1 MRRVAADAGVTVG
14 LVVHHFGTKERLREE
29 VETYVVDRFG
39 AAIRSVPVRGSAGDV
54 ARGRDEAVA
63 TMLATEPDLVTY
75 LRRALLGLSGPD
87 DHLLRRLTEL
97 AAEEV
102 ARAGGGWRGRHRP
115 ARVHADHPD
124 HDPPA
129 RAAAAPA
136 DDRRDVGAARGPERE
151 PGQARARRA
160 GRVDL
165 PPIGDTRRGRGR
177 ITRPRPLRHHRV
189 TTPSRCSAAWRRRSA
204 ARRRA
209 STSRCAARSHRRASG
224 SRRR

>member
-1 MRRVAADAGVTVG
+1 MTEALRHDLTARARIRNSALALFARHGVEGASMRRVAADAGVTVG

-39 AAIRSVPVRGSAGDV
+39 AAIRSVPVQGSARDV

-102 ARAGGGWRGRHRP
+102 ARA
-115 ARVHADHPD
+115 
-124 HDPPA
+124 
-129 RAAAAPA
+129 RAAGVA
-136 DDRRDVGAARGPERE
+136 DTDRRGSTQTIRTMTRQL
-151 PGQARARRA
+151 GQLLLQPMIDAMWEQLEGQSESPDKPALVV
-160 GRVDL
+160 RVE
-165 PPIGDTRRGRGR
+165 
-177 ITRPRPLRHHRV
+177 
-189 TTPSRCSAAWRRRSA
+189 
-204 ARRRA
+204 
-209 STSRCAARSHRRASG
+209 
-224 SRRR
+224 